1 MFITSSA
8 VAASLTVAPQPLND
22 SESSTIAQL
31 ALTQAAGQRVTH
43 TADEAAYLAAQAWL
57 EHIAPRRRRP

>member
-8 VAASLTVAPQPLND
+8 VAASLTVAPQPLNG
-22 SESSTIAQL
+22 SESSAIAQL
-31 ALTQAAGQRVTH
+31 ALTQGAGRRDAQS
-43 TADEAAYLAAQAWL
+43 ADEAAHLAAQAWL